1 MASGT
6 RSKNGLNTVIA
17 LVTIYIIWGSTYLA
31 IRFSVETIPPFLMA
45 GARFLVAGIIA
56 FAAAL
61 FMKSAKPTMRQWRNA
76 AITGLFLLVGGNGLI
91 SFAEQSAP
99 SSLAA
104 LLISTTP
111 IWMTLLDWARPN
123 GKRPTLVVSA
133 GLLIG
138 LIGVGILIAPDLF
151 KNTGSVKLFETL
163 LIPVAAVLWA
173 VGSVFSRQSDMPSS
187 PAMGTAIEMLAGG
200 VALLIIGTL
209 IGEWSHFQ
217 PAQVSQSSILA
228 LVYLIIFGSLAGYTA
243 YIWLLNNTSLALT
256 STYAYVNPVVA
267 VFLGVVFDNERLTP
281 TAITAAI
288 VIVFAIVL
296 ITSSGHLPSRTQKSE
311 ALAPAEN

>member
-111 IWMTLLDWARPN
+111 IWMTLLDCARPN